1 MRSGL
6 IEDIHS
12 GCCMIMLTFETQI
25 FNHQNTAKTLNIYS
39 IGAIKLSD
47 F

>member
-12 GCCMIMLTFETQI
+12 GCCMIMLTFEIQI